1 MNDIL
6 KRFRLQQHADDI
18 LSFSGARPNPSVGQT
33 TEGSYDAGLCGL
45 QEGKEALRAS
55 STHRRRYVL
64 PLCHH
69 HNITDCSSGNVAA
82 APSLKRKRG
91 PDAQAGDHD
100 KDVADSQDVVA
111 VVSAGALTGPVDV
124 EAEAPLPPAKRRR
137 RAGRQTTTKAS
148 GVALKMP
155 TPLRPVLAP
164 VTQQEQP
171 RGSIAKRKRKLAE
184 VIKESP
190 LDAPQPPK
198 DAAAAAGDS
207 GVSTVEGSAPPRK
220 RTRRATLLA
229 GAEANATAAADAVAD
244 KNPVKN
250 HPTVEPPVVAAEPG
264 GGVTIA
270 APGQLALPPF
280 PADSLEGSIHL
291 ARHQVMSRELGR
303 RIDDCRVKW
312 TAAIEALE
320 SARHLM
326 DSWLELWKKGQ

>member
-1 MNDIL
+1 
-6 KRFRLQQHADDI
+6 
-18 LSFSGARPNPSVGQT
+18 
-33 TEGSYDAGLCGL
+33 
-45 QEGKEALRAS
+45 
-55 STHRRRYVL
+55 
-64 PLCHH
+64 
-69 HNITDCSSGNVAA
+69 
-82 APSLKRKRG
+82 
-91 PDAQAGDHD
+91 GDHD
-100 KDVADSQDVVA
+100 KEDVADSQDVVA
-111 VVSAGALTGPVDV
+111 VAAAGALTGPVDM

-137 RAGRQTTTKAS
+137 RAGRKAITKGS

-155 TPLRPVLAP
+155 TPLRPVQAP
-164 VTQQEQP
+164 VTQQQQQP

-184 VIKESP
+184 VIEESP

-220 RTRRATLLA
+220 RTRRATRMA

-244 KNPVKN
+244 NNPVKN
-250 HPTVEPPVVAAEPG
+250 HPTVEPPVVATEPG
-264 GGVTIA
+264 GEVTLA

-280 PADSLEGSIHL
+280 PADSLEGSIYL
-291 ARHQVMSRELGR
+291 AQHQVMSRELGR

-320 SARHLM
+320 SARQLM